1 MVSPPAII
9 AHHRDAQGGPMSDP
23 VQVVRE
29 FCAAWEA
36 RDEARIL
43 DAFTEDGVY
52 HNIPMQPAAGKD
64 AIKAVLGMILGP
76 ATEVS
81 FEIVNI
87 VANGD
92 VVMTERVDTFRMG
105 ERTIALPVMGVF
117 EVRDGKIAAWR
128 DYFDL
133 ATWTKQAAG

>member
-1 MVSPPAII
+1 VPAKPLSSPITSQPKEAS
-9 AHHRDAQGGPMSDP
+9 MSDP
-23 VQVVRE
+23 TDVVRA

-36 RDEARIL
+36 RDQERIL
-43 DAFTEDGVY
+43 AAFTDDAIY
-52 HNIPMQPAAGKD
+52 HNIPMQPAAGKE
-64 AIKAVLGMILGP
+64 AIKALLGMILGP

-81 FEIVNI
+81 FDIANI
-87 VANGD
+87 ASNGD

-117 EVRDGKIAAWR
+117 EVTDGKIAAWR

-133 ATWTKQAAG
+133 ATWTRQATG

>member
-1 MVSPPAII
+1 
-9 AHHRDAQGGPMSDP
+9 MSDP

-87 VANGD
+87 VARGD

-117 EVRDGKIAAWR
+117 ELRDGKIAAWR